1 MLPLCSDQQSTRG
14 YNGCRLC
21 IAHAWAVVGRRSG
34 RGNHSLHRAYRPNQ
48 GARQFQQYAGNPA
61 QRICGGAFPES
72 PLRAIDSLLIFS
84 ANGSRAVE
92 SFGKSFGCDRISKN
106 TPSNDVAAVLAPAL
120 AFTAG
125 CREYRAT
132 CALHLIECQ
141 SLPPANLL
149 SVALR
154 LARRRGRI
162 GHIPLLP
169 QGFPWSS
176 VWHGEATSSVPG
188 VKVRHGHCCRDC
200 RFRDRPR
207 TNAVAV
213 DSPKCEI
220 HHT

>member
-1 MLPLCSDQQSTRG
+1 MLPLCSDQQSTSG

-34 RGNHSLHRAYRPNQ
+34 RGNHSLHRAYRPNH

-125 CREYRAT
+125 MPRTSCHLCIAFNRVPKPPSGKFALCGFEACATARPHRAYSVT
-132 CALHLIECQ
+132 
-141 SLPPANLL
+141 PAGFP
-149 SVALR
+149 VVIR
-154 LARRRGRI
+154 LAWRGN
-162 GHIPLLP
+162 L
-169 QGFPWSS
+169 
-176 VWHGEATSSVPG
+176 
-188 VKVRHGHCCRDC
+188 
-200 RFRDRPR
+200 
-207 TNAVAV
+207 
-213 DSPKCEI
+213 
-220 HHT
+220 